1 MTSWEGRA
9 ARRSVEGLIDPGDIA
24 RAMNEQFTKVDS
36 MMFIRVK
43 PTPPATAPE
52 QGGEPTRADYE
63 DDVR

>member
-1 MTSWEGRA
+1 
-9 ARRSVEGLIDPGDIA
+9 
-24 RAMNEQFTKVDS
+24 MNEQFTKVDS

-43 PTPPATAPE
+43 PTPAATAPE